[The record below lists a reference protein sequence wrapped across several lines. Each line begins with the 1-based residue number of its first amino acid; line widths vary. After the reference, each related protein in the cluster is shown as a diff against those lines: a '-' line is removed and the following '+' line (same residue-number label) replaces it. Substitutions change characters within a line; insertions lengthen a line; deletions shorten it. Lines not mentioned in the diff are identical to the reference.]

1 MESPREPVTVAE
13 RSISDEEEG
22 SDKLFLSVV
31 DGPDKGRS
39 FELGPLLESSVLIG
53 SSEACQVRLTDR
65 RVSRRHCALDWSEGR
80 IRVVDQRSTNGTT
93 IDGVSVMDAVLKEG
107 QILRLGETAL
117 ALERRGEGPAA
128 PRARST
134 ATSFGRVIG
143 GSPAMQRLYS
153 LCERIAQSNV
163 PCIIEGETGTGKE
176 ILAESIHEQGPRAA
190 GPFVVFDCTAVPPN
204 MLEAELFGHE
214 HGAFSGAVQA
224 RAGVFEEAN
233 GGTLL
238 IDEIGEL
245 DPLLQPKLL
254 RAVERCEIRRVG
266 STKPV
271 RVDVRLL
278 AVTRRDLD
286 REVQAGRFRDD
297 LFHRLAVARIE
308 LPPLRKRTGDVER
321 LVRHFYEQVGADIK
335 TLDAGQLALW
345 RDYTWPGNVRELRNA
360 VARYVALGE
369 VEQYEA
375 DPIPEQDV
383 IAEVLARKMPLSLA
397 RRRVLDA
404 FEHRYVAHVLEEHGG
419 NVAQAARASGIARRY
434 LRKLKAKTR

>member
-13 RSISDEEEG
+13 QSIAEQEG
-22 SDKLFLSVV
+22 TDKFFLSVV

-39 FELGPLLESSVLIG
+39 FELALLLESSVLIG
-53 SSEACQVRLTDR
+53 TSEACQVRLSDR
-65 RVSRRHCALDWSEGR
+65 RVSRRHCALDWADGKL
-80 IRVVDQRSTNGTT
+80 RVVDQRSTNGTT
-93 IDGVSVMDAVLKEG
+93 IDGVSVMDAALKEG
-107 QILRLGETAL
+107 QILRVGETAL
-117 ALERRGEGPAA
+117 TLERRGEGPSA
-128 PRARST
+128 PRPRST

-143 GSPAMQRLYS
+143 GSPAMQRLYP

-176 ILAESIHEQGPRAA
+176 ILAESIHEQGPRAS

-204 MLEAELFGHE
+204 LLEAELFGHE
-214 HGAFSGAVQA
+214 RGAFTGAVQE

-238 IDEIGEL
+238 IYEIGEL

-308 LPPLRKRTGDVER
+308 LPPLRKRVGDVER
-321 LVRHFYEQVGADIK
+321 LVRHFYEQLGADSK

-345 RDYTWPGNVRELRNA
+345 RDYVWPGNVRELRNA

-375 DPIPEQDV
+375 EPIAEHDV
-383 IAEVLARKMPLSLA
+383 IAEVLARKMPLSMA